1 MLALI
6 AALTLLIL
14 LLPSCV
20 RHAAAASAAACDAV
34 TSASS
39 APGSSRPADE
49 GPALEADIAAGD
61 MAPDFTAELF
71 DGSRLTLSSLRG
83 KVVLLNFWAT
93 WCPPCRAEL
102 ARVQREIID
111 RFADRDFVFLPV
123 SRGESREAVDAFRRK
138 TGHAFPMGL
147 DPDRTI
153 FDRYAP
159 TTIPRNYL
167 IGRDGRVLLAAQ
179 GYTPEEFDALVRA
192 VDQATRR

>member
-138 TGHAFPMGL
+138 TGHAFPLGL

>member
-6 AALTLLIL
+6 TALTLLIL

-49 GPALEADIAAGD
+49 GPALETDIAAGD

>member
-20 RHAAAASAAACDAV
+20 RQAAAASAAACDAV

>member
-159 TTIPRNYL
+159 TTIPRNHHN
-167 IGRDGRVLLAAQ
+167 GRDGRVLLAAQ